1 MERVGITTATLRTWT
16 KYSVKKMYKTM
27 KGEAEKVQWSRNVWE
42 RWSIPKHSFSSWLA
56 IQDKLKTKA
65 RLVKYGVLQDETCSL
80 CGVAAETISQNVL
93 KLITTWLGSVRTHQ
107 DLESAFKWINRRMSK
122 HKVKKKVWNAAV
134 NAVVYSIWQVRNSIV
149 WRNQMQQEVQT
160 AKQIMF
166 LILSRLNKIRG
177 RRMKPNDEEWIDS
190 LYNYCV

>member
-65 RLVKYGVLQDETCSL
+65 RLVKYGY
-80 CGVAAETISQNVL
+80 SQNVL